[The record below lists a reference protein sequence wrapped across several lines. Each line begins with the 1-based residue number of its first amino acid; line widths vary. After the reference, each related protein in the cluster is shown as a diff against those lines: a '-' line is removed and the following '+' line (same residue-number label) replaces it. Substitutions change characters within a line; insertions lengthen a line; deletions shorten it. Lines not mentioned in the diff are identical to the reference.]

1 MRRIE
6 RLFMKVRKEI
16 SCDTK
21 FCKSCILIMKLVL
34 EVLFFGVFALHRHLN
49 IFRELKMDV
58 EMTEPGPVVPNPEK
72 VGQKDSGALY
82 SRRI

>member
-34 EVLFFGVFALHRHLN
+34 EVLFFALHRHLN

-58 EMTEPGPVVPNPEK
+58 EMTEPGPVVPNTEK

>member
-1 MRRIE
+1 
-6 RLFMKVRKEI
+6 
-16 SCDTK
+16 
-21 FCKSCILIMKLVL
+21 MKLVL
-34 EVLFFGVFALHRHLN
+34 EVLFFGDFALHRHLN

-58 EMTEPGPVVPNPEK
+58 EMTEPGPVVPNTEK

>member
-1 MRRIE
+1 
-6 RLFMKVRKEI
+6 
-16 SCDTK
+16 
-21 FCKSCILIMKLVL
+21 MKLVL
-34 EVLFFGVFALHRHLN
+34 EVLFFGVFALHRHLK